1 MSTTTTERTER
12 NVEQAPMHCYAACR
26 PDITVPEG
34 PGVAGAT
41 VELLTDGPVAVL
53 ASPLPPGAEPG
64 DRESLEAHA
73 RVVQQAFEAGV
84 VLPLRFPTVAPSR
97 GDTVKEFLQPR
108 RRSILRS
115 LHRLDGREEVRLRVT
130 YDEDVA
136 VAEIIASVPR
146 LARLRGRSDAA
157 LQLGEAIVSEL
168 RHRARRD
175 AEAVLKALRPVA
187 AGVKLDALG
196 TEREVLVAS
205 VLVPRGGTGRVTR
218 TVEQWAKDRPAVRVR
233 VSGPLPAY
241 SFAELDGA

>member
-1 MSTTTTERTER
+1 MRTTPTRPAP
-12 NVEQAPMHCYAACR
+12 NVDQAAMHCYAACR
-26 PDITVPEG
+26 PDVTVPEG

-53 ASPLPPGAEPG
+53 ASPLPSGVERG

-97 GDTVKEFLQPR
+97 GEVVTELLRPL

-115 LHRLDGREEVRLRVT
+115 LGRLDGREEVRLRVT
-130 YDEDVA
+130 YEEDAA
-136 VAEIIASVPR
+136 VAEIVTAVPR
-146 LARLRGRSDAA
+146 IARLRGRSDAA

-187 AGVKLDALG
+187 ADVKLDALG
-196 TEREVLVAS
+196 TERDVLVAS
-205 VLVPRGGTGRVTR
+205 VLVPRGGTGRVTQ
-218 TVEQWAKDRPAVRVR
+218 TLEQWAQERPAVRVR

-241 SFAELDGA
+241 SFAEIDGV